1 MPPSVL
7 WQSTPGRAS
16 VDEELAS
23 HIERDTQRHI
33 ADGLTAADAR
43 ARALA
48 RFGPVSLAA
57 DRCRDARGTAI
68 LDDFARDVLYA
79 VRAFRRAPLAAV
91 TIVATVAL
99 GLGLVAVVFTFFH
112 AFLRAD
118 AVTNPGELFDVVR
131 PTAPG
136 ADSSV
141 PFTRAEYE
149 ALRRETG
156 VFADIAAS
164 ARSTE
169 TRIDGHPVSGTL
181 VAGNFFQVLGVRA
194 ALGRTLMPADDEL
207 STGGPIVLGHRAWIR
222 LFAGDPAAIGRR
234 VSVNGLPCEIVG
246 VMPEDFDDLVGP
258 RPYWAS
264 LALTELHQSRA
275 DREDDL
281 PIARRPAEA
290 GSLAGAGGGA
300 ARRMG
305 PGTRQPVWLE
315 HSRND
320 SGR

>member
-1 MPPSVL
+1 
-7 WQSTPGRAS
+7 
-16 VDEELAS
+16 
-23 HIERDTQRHI
+23 
-33 ADGLTAADAR
+33 
-43 ARALA
+43 
-48 RFGPVSLAA
+48 
-57 DRCRDARGTAI
+57 
-68 LDDFARDVLYA
+68 
-79 VRAFRRAPLAAV
+79 FRRAPLAAV

-164 ARSTE
+164 GRSTE

-207 STGGPIVLGHRAWIR
+207 STGGPIVL
-222 LFAGDPAAIGRR
+222 
-234 VSVNGLPCEIVG
+234 
-246 VMPEDFDDLVGP
+246 
-258 RPYWAS
+258 
-264 LALTELHQSRA
+264 
-275 DREDDL
+275 
-281 PIARRPAEA
+281 
-290 GSLAGAGGGA
+290 
-300 ARRMG
+300 
-305 PGTRQPVWLE
+305 
-315 HSRND
+315 
-320 SGR
+320 